1 MPGSANPVLVNSTPE
16 PQSLTAPAPLGL
28 FALGTTLAVLILQQR
43 AWLALETWLL
53 IVLVLYGSSALIII
67 GLVEWRQRSL
77 LGSLAYVC
85 GGLFCLSQI
94 ALEILPRSGFGQA
107 PSPLSMAAYL
117 GLWALFGSI
126 LCAGARPLA
135 LAIQGVFVLF
145 TLHLTLH
152 SFSLVLARPDL
163 GLAGDLFGLASAA
176 CAIYCS
182 LAICLNASRGRSVL
196 PLGRRPP
203 G

>member
-1 MPGSANPVLVNSTPE
+1 MLGSAIPVLVNSDSAPE
-16 PQSLTAPAPLGL
+16 SLTTPAPLGL
-28 FALGTTLAVLILQQR
+28 FALGTTLAILILQQR
-43 AWLALETWLL
+43 DWLALEPWLL
-53 IVLVLYGSSALIII
+53 IVLVLYGSCALIII

-77 LGSLAYVC
+77 LGALAYVC

-94 ALEILPRSGFGQA
+94 ALEILPRTGLGQT

-126 LCAGARPLA
+126 LCVGARPLA
-135 LAIQGVFVLF
+135 LAPQAVFVLF

-152 SFSLVLARPDL
+152 SFSLVLARPTL
-163 GLAGDLFGLASAA
+163 GLAGDLFGLASAV
-176 CAIYCS
+176 CAAYCS
-182 LAICLNASRGRSVL
+182 LAICLNASRGRNLL
-196 PLGRRPP
+196 PLGVKSS